1 MYDMD
6 YVRVE
11 SIDEL
16 SEKFSTNKKRSLRL
30 VEIFTDRTENVNA
43 HRGLWNRIN
52 AELKACQNG

>member
-16 SEKFSTNKKRSLRL
+16 SEKFSTSKKRSLRL

-52 AELKACQNG
+52 AELKA